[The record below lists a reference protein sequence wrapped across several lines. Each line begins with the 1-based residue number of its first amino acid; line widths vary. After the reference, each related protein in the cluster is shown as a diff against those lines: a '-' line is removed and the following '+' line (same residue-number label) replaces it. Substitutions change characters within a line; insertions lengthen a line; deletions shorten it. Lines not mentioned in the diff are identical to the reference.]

1 MENTMSELKRSLDKV
16 NIRQDNSEGR
26 LVNLKN
32 TNRNY

>member
-16 NIRQDNSEGR
+16 NIRQDNSEGI